1 MAERVWALVST
12 TFGLETV
19 GRNCGRIVLA
29 VTVCA
34 SLGWQ
39 NLALA
44 STSFLCQS
52 EKPNTIIKRHT
63 NKSAD
68 ISCNQASKQA
78 GKQASKSEKETP
90 ALQAVHSINGV
101 LWQRLI
107 QPTSL

>member
-78 GKQASKSEKETP
+78 GKQAR
-90 ALQAVHSINGV
+90 
-101 LWQRLI
+101 QRE
-107 QPTSL
+107 S